1 MLKPI
6 HYIALVAC
14 ISLHCVRANA
24 QTSLGEKVITADA
37 GLSLVGGAMDVII
50 GSGEEIDLD
59 TNNNF
64 FEINNSTISGGRALV
79 LSFDYGLSDRWSIG
93 GFVSTQRRHG
103 STDFTYQNTDS
114 QLMTEQV
121 DFNLRRNTF
130 GFTTKIHYG
139 KSPRADLYSGARMG
153 VLFWNK
159 TIESNSGQ
167 FDVFDDLLQT
177 RPIFSLTV
185 FGVRFYP
192 TEQIGLNFE
201 LNLGAPNIIGLGAVV
216 RIP

>member
-64 FEINNSTISGGRALV
+64 FEINNLHYFWWSCLGVEFRLW
-79 LSFDYGLSDRWSIG
+79 SF
-93 GFVSTQRRHG
+93 
-103 STDFTYQNTDS
+103 
-114 QLMTEQV
+114 
-121 DFNLRRNTF
+121 
-130 GFTTKIHYG
+130 
-139 KSPRADLYSGARMG
+139 
-153 VLFWNK
+153 
-159 TIESNSGQ
+159 
-167 FDVFDDLLQT
+167 
-177 RPIFSLTV
+177 
-185 FGVRFYP
+185 
-192 TEQIGLNFE
+192 
-201 LNLGAPNIIGLGAVV
+201 
-216 RIP
+216 